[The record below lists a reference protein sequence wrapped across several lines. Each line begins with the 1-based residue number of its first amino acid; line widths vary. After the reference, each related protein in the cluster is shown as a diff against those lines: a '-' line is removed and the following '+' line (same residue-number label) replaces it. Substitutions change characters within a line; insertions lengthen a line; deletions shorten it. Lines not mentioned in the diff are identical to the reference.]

1 MGSSGWGVAL
11 IQVLYFEDRTQEDG
25 EAKIYPLG
33 ADLAMV
39 IDIIQAIKRGTPV
52 FVDPEPMI
60 LFEGRR
66 DR

>member
-1 MGSSGWGVAL
+1 M
-11 IQVLYFEDRTQEDG
+11 LYFEDRTQEDG